1 MKNTYCYESIIIDNQ
16 AIMEFRESVER
27 EIHLCTNAMKKMVAK
42 IQQLQMLDGFEGKA
56 AESIKTYFSEVHL
69 FLMEAI
75 AEALTEFESMLNQF
89 TMDILCNVDSSPY
102 ARVPVSDLL
111 GMRDQVKNKY
121 FDMDETIDSVN
132 KLMNGIRDLIS
143 IEPIQ
148 TSICHRNCS
157 SLLENCEEI
166 RGV

>member
-1 MKNTYCYESIIIDNQ
+1 
-16 AIMEFRESVER
+16 
-27 EIHLCTNAMKKMVAK
+27 
-42 IQQLQMLDGFEGKA
+42 
-56 AESIKTYFSEVHL
+56 
-69 FLMEAI
+69 
-75 AEALTEFESMLNQF
+75 
-89 TMDILCNVDSSPY
+89 
-102 ARVPVSDLL
+102 
-111 GMRDQVKNKY
+111 MRDQVKNKY

-166 RGV
+166 RGVLNQKAEMIDRITFDYAMDKLPIIQDYVESTGGEFGRI